1 MTLSTS
7 GFKTLFRRRVFALA
21 FTALASLPALAE
33 VNAREII
40 EKANLASLYAGDDGR
55 AEARMK
61 ITDPQNRVQFR
72 QFTILRKDVLDGADQ
87 NFYVIFSRPDE
98 VARTVFLVNK
108 HTDRDDDRWLY
119 LPGLD
124 LVKRIAAGDKRTSF
138 VGSHFYYEDIS
149 GRNLNADHY
158 RLLEDNADYYVI
170 EATPKEPSQVEFS
183 RYVIQISKVH
193 SLPLKAEYYDAQNK
207 LYRVAE
213 TLEVQTIDGHPT
225 GTKLVMKDL
234 RDGGQ
239 TETEMRFIKYDAGL
253 PQSIFTER
261 SMRVPPVE
269 WLKRG

>member
-1 MTLSTS
+1 MNRYKSLILMLFGLFLSMTS
-7 GFKTLFRRRVFALA
+7 V
-21 FTALASLPALAE
+21 AE
-33 VNAREII
+33 MNARSIM
-40 EKANLASLYAGDDGR
+40 EKANLAALYAGNDGR

-61 ITDPQNRVQFR
+61 ITDGQGRVQFR
-72 QFTILRKDVLDGADQ
+72 QFTILRQDVRDGADQ

-149 GRNLNADHY
+149 GRHIDADTFKLVDSSNGLY
-158 RLLEDNADYYVI
+158 EI
-170 EATPKEPSQVEFS
+170 EAIPVEASQVEFA
-183 RYVIQISKVH
+183 RYVVWIDQISF
-193 SLPLKAEYYDAQNK
+193 LPMKAEYYDARGK
-207 LYRVAE
+207 LYRRAE
-213 TLEVQTIDGHPT
+213 TLSVETIDGHPT
-225 GTKLVMKDL
+225 GTRLVMQDL

-239 TETEMRFIKYDAGL
+239 TETELRFVQYDINL
-253 PQSIFTER
+253 PESIFTER

-269 WLKRG
+269 WLKRKP